1 MADDGSASAGDP
13 GTMSVKDLK
22 AVLTERGVSYADCYE
37 KSDLVQRVTETKDV
51 IKAAAGS
58 ASASPNPFSKKAYYA
73 EGDERG
79 GGADSAAAAGAKI
92 RSMPGFCLDVTAGW
106 SIEVLPPTEVR
117 SGGGLGIGLGG
128 KHLVYGVKSMPRAYG
143 GAETFSTET
152 ARVSN
157 AGYFAS
163 VERRFKDFEWL
174 AEMLAAD
181 FPGALLPPLP
191 PSSSGGDSSSLLLMG
206 AGAMAMEARQ
216 SAEFLA
222 ARTRGLTSFLRRT
235 AQHGELRHAA
245 VLRAFLAEADDGAF
259 GEAKRLAVQQRSASA
274 QERLKKAGLWAR
286 RKMVKQGSIALGG
299 SMGGGFSSF
308 SSSSS
313 RSASLFNVLKAGA
326 SKKEDQAAAAAAAA
340 AAASA
345 APTDAK
351 AAAAAAEETRE
362 GAAAATAGGGVP
374 GLGDGLGDSPAEV
387 AARAEEEEFAALA
400 SWAEELEARAGPLAA
415 TARDT
420 HLAAAASAKGRAAF
434 GAAWQGLAGVEGL
447 DAQVGASLLA
457 PLDDMRAAQP
467 ALAGAGLAEGAAD
480 FARVVGAARAACAA
494 RQTARFAWPVSAAV
508 AAATAAAGSDE
519 AGAAAAESPAALA
532 YSQTHARAVRD
543 LSAFRLAYAKALQT
557 LLRAH
562 LELERKQAEERVA
575 LIDKLVS
582 ALPQPTAPAPRGAD

>member
-1 MADDGSASAGDP
+1 
-13 GTMSVKDLK
+13 MSVKDLT

-37 KSDLVQRVTETKDV
+37 KSDLVQRVAETKDV
-51 IKAAAGS
+51 VKPN
-58 ASASPNPFSKKAYYA
+58 ASPNPFSKKAYYA

-79 GGADSAAAAGAKI
+79 GGADSAAAVGAKI

-106 SIEVLPPTEVR
+106 SIEVLPPTEVK
-117 SGGGLGIGLGG
+117 SGGLGIGLG

-191 PSSSGGDSSSLLLMG
+191 PNSGGGDSSLLLG
-206 AGAMAMEARQ
+206 GAMAGETRQ
-216 SAEFLA
+216 SAAFLA
-222 ARTRGLTSFLRRT
+222 ARTRGLAAFLRRT

-286 RKMVKQGSIALGG
+286 RKMVKQGST

-308 SSSSS
+308 GSSSSS

-326 SKKEDQAAAAAAAA
+326 SKKEGQAATAAAAAAA
-340 AAASA
+340 
-345 APTDAK
+345 PTEAK
-351 AAAAAAEETRE
+351 AAAAAEETRE
-362 GAAAATAGGGVP
+362 GMAAATAGGGVP
-374 GLGDGLGDSPAEV
+374 GLGDGLGDGPAAV
-387 AARAEEEEFAALA
+387 AARAEEEEFVALA
-400 SWAEELEARAGPLAA
+400 SWVEELEARAGPLAA
-415 TARDT
+415 AARDT
-420 HLAAAASAKGRAAF
+420 HTAAAASAKGLTAY

-457 PLDDMRAAQP
+457 PLDDLRAAQP
-467 ALAGAGLAEGAAD
+467 AVAGAGLAEGAAD

-508 AAATAAAGSDE
+508 AAATAAAGFDE
-519 AGAAAAESPAALA
+519 VGAAAAESPAALA

-562 LELERKQAEERVA
+562 LELERKQAEERIA